1 MIHSLCGGKL
11 RDNQI
16 FDIVKVKFLNNPFAG
31 ERPYW
36 YKSDIRDLK
45 EGDKVIAPFGAKEEA
60 FIACVIRVDRGVN
73 EQNTPIP
80 ASKMQYLI
88 SREEN

>member
-16 FDIVKVKFLNNPFAG
+16 FDVVKVKFISNPMAG

-36 YKSDIRDLK
+36 YKSNIPLLKVGDIVL
-45 EGDKVIAPFGAKEEA
+45 APFGKDERVYEA
-60 FIACVIRVDRGVN
+60 EVLRIDKCVN
-73 EQNTPIP
+73 EQCLPIP
-80 ASKMQYLI
+80 ASKMSFIRAKNQ
-88 SREEN
+88 